1 MYHLRSKQGFLTV
14 NDTFQ
19 GVVCSLFTYVKG
31 KFLLNYMYSLGY
43 RNRVYNRCL
52 SASERLVDCYRL
64 FV

>member
-1 MYHLRSKQGFLTV
+1 MYHLRSKHGFLTV

-43 RNRVYNRCL
+43 
-52 SASERLVDCYRL
+52 
-64 FV
+64 